1 MSKQIELKLSVDEVN
16 TILEAMG
23 QMPFIKVFSII
34 EKIQQQ
40 AAKQLNNENTLGVDG
55 KETPAKTK

>member
-1 MSKQIELKLSVDEVN
+1 MDKAKQIELKLSVVEVN

-23 QMPFIKVFSII
+23 QLPFVKVYSLI

-40 AAKQLNNENTLGVDG
+40 AEQQLNDTGNHPQPG
-55 KETPAKTK
+55 KQEKS